1 MKKFNLQPGDLFS
14 CVRNG
19 ANYCVTYTD
28 SKQVKFKNVRTEEK
42 FNYSTGD
49 VERFFKVGDWTLV
62 NEQGNPR
69 RSSTV
74 KPINKEAILDLISN
88 TLFRGQ
94 DDSMTL
100 DTQVNL
106 IYKQW
111 KTNLK

>member
-19 ANYCVTYTD
+19 ANYLVTYTD

-49 VERFFKVGDWTLV
+49 VERYFKVGDWTLV
-62 NEQGNPR
+62 NEQLR
-69 RSSTV
+69 STV
-74 KPINKEAILDLISN
+74 KPINKEAILDLIAN

-100 DTQVNL
+100 DAQVNL

-111 KTNLK
+111 KLNL

>member
-14 CVRNG
+14 CVRNE
-19 ANYCVTYTD
+19 AYYLVTYTD

-42 FNYSTGD
+42 FNYATVD
-49 VERFFKVGDWTLV
+49 VERLFKDGDWTLV
-62 NEQGNPR
+62 NEQLR
-69 RSSTV
+69 STV
-74 KPINKEAILDLISN
+74 KPITKEAILDLISN

-106 IYKQW
+106 IYTQW

>member
-14 CVRNG
+14 PVRNG
-19 ANYCVTYTD
+19 ANYLVTYTD

-49 VERFFKVGDWTLV
+49 VERYFKVGDWTLV
-62 NEQGNPR
+62 NEQLR
-69 RSSTV
+69 STV
-74 KPINKEAILDLISN
+74 KPINKEAILDLIAN

-100 DTQVNL
+100 DCQVNL

-111 KTNLK
+111 KENL